1 MQNELKD
8 LKEEIERKEKVCSTF
23 REKMEQQK
31 EQIEQLRVE
40 REEAFQNTVK
50 TETDCQQVKNLIGQ
64 EEGSRGQLKIDIMN
78 EERTIADL
86 AKAIKSEAEKI
97 NNTRKEIQKVKREY
111 KKQEVLR
118 DQQQEIIK

>member
-1 MQNELKD
+1 
-8 LKEEIERKEKVCSTF
+8 
-23 REKMEQQK
+23 
-31 EQIEQLRVE
+31 
-40 REEAFQNTVK
+40 
-50 TETDCQQVKNLIGQ
+50 
-64 EEGSRGQLKIDIMN
+64 
-78 EERTIADL
+78 L